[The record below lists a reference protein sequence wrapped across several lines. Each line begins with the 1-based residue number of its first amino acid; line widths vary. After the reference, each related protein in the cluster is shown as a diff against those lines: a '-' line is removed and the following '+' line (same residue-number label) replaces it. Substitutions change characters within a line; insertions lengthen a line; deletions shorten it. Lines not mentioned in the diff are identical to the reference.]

1 MSYSIGVDIGG
12 TNIDIGIVETGSAK
26 ILTKTSFKTNAPRA
40 ASEIVEQIVSEIK
53 KLLDNLGIAF
63 SDVEKIGIG
72 TPGVVKNNVV
82 SLALNLGW
90 ENEPIGDM
98 ITELTGLPTY
108 VANDANAAAY
118 AEAVGGVGVGAESV
132 MAVALGT
139 GVGGGIVID
148 GKIWEGYNGF
158 AAEIGHM
165 IIEKN
170 DRKCV
175 CGNSGC
181 LESYCSATALTA
193 DTVAAMEKNKDSAM
207 WGLVGGNINA
217 VSGRT
222 AFDAARLG
230 DAAAKNV
237 IYSFIDSL
245 AVGVANLI
253 NVFQPDVVCICGGI
267 SREGDNLLTPLNE
280 RLEKL
285 AFSVKDAKTKV
296 TVASFTNEAGIVG
309 AALLGP
315 QSIKADADKKTL
327 NRISEV
333 VSHYV
338 NGAVLVSVEPYGNG
352 HINDTYKIVMRREGK
367 EELYLLQRMNKNVFR
382 QPWYLMENMIGVTDF
397 LRTKVEKSGGDVS
410 REVMSV
416 YRTREGSPWYYDDD
430 DEYWRL
436 VTFIVDSMSYD
447 MVENPEQFYMSAVAF
462 GNFQKLLSD
471 YPAYMLRET
480 IPNFHNT
487 PVRYDNLMKAKERD
501 AVGRVKTVKDELEF
515 AEARKDFTELFERE
529 REAGRLPLRVTH
541 NDTKLNNILFDTN
554 TKKPICVV
562 DLDTIMPGYS
572 INDFG
577 DSIRFGA
584 SSAPEDESDLDKVEM
599 SLELFELYVKGFLEG
614 TGGALT
620 EIEISLMPA
629 AAKMMTFE
637 CGMRFLTDYL
647 DGDVYFKTK
656 YPEHNLDR
664 ARNQF
669 KLVRDME
676 VKMDKMQEI
685 VNKYLQK

>member
-12 TNIDIGIVETGSAK
+12 TNIDIGVVDTGSAK
-26 ILTKTSFKTNAPRA
+26 ILAKARVKTNAPRPA
-40 ASEIVEQIVSEIK
+40 KEITEQIAGEIK
-53 KLLDNLGIAF
+53 GLVAGLGLSF
-63 SDVEKIGIG
+63 SDIEKIGVG
-72 TPGVVKNNVV
+72 TPGVVKNNAV

-90 ENEPIGDM
+90 ENEPLGDM
-98 ITELTGLPTY
+98 ITELTGLATY

-118 AEAVGGVGVGAESV
+118 SEAVGGVGIGAESV
-132 MAVALGT
+132 VAIALGT

-148 GKIWEGYNGF
+148 GKIWEGCNGF

-165 IIEKN
+165 IVEK
-170 DRKCV
+170 DGRKCV
-175 CGNSGC
+175 CGNRGC
-181 LESYCSATALTA
+181 LETYCSATALIA
-193 DTVAAMEKNKDSAM
+193 DTVAAMKENEKSVM
-207 WGLVGGNINA
+207 WELVGGDIKA
-217 VSGRT
+217 VNGRT

-230 DAAAKNV
+230 DETAKGV
-237 IYSFIDSL
+237 VGRIIDYL
-245 AVGVANLI
+245 AVGVANVI
-253 NVFQPDVVCICGGI
+253 NIFQPEVVCISGGI
-267 SREGDNLLTPLNE
+267 SCEGDNLLIPLNE

-285 AFSVKDAKTKV
+285 ALSVNNEKTKV
-296 TVASFTNEAGIVG
+296 TIASFKNESGIIG
-309 AALLGP
+309 AAYLGP
-315 QSIKADADKKTL
+315 QSIKADAEARARDKIAGIL
-327 NRISEV
+327 N
-333 VSHYV
+333 HFV
-338 NGAVLVSVEPYGNG
+338 NGAVLVSFEPYGNG

-382 QPWYLMENMIGVTDF
+382 QPWYLMENMMGVTDF
-397 LRTKVEKSGGDVS
+397 IRTKIAKSGGDVN

-416 YRTREGSPWYYDDD
+416 YRTREGSLWYYDED

-436 VTFIVDSMSYD
+436 VTFIEDSMSYD
-447 MVENPEQFYMSAVAF
+447 RVEKPEQFYMSAVAF
-462 GNFQKLLSD
+462 GKFQRLLAD

-487 PVRYDNLMKAKERD
+487 PVRFENLMKAKQRD
-501 AVGRVKTVKDELEF
+501 AAGRVKNVLPELAF
-515 AEARKDFTELFERE
+515 AEERKEFTEIFERE
-529 REAGRLPLRVTH
+529 REAGRLPLKVTH
-541 NDTKLNNILFDTN
+541 NDTKLNNILFDIN
-554 TKKPICVV
+554 TKEPICVV

-584 SSAPEDESDLDKVEM
+584 STAPEDETELDKVEM
-599 SLELFELYVKGFLEG
+599 SLELFELFVKGFLEG
-614 TGGALT
+614 TDGALT
-620 EIEISLMPA
+620 EAELSLMPA

-676 VKMDKMQEI
+676 AKMSEMERIVK
-685 VNKYLQK
+685 KYVKK